1 MVDNFVYI
9 IGNNDHNMFKVGISN
24 DPNKRI
30 KGIQTGCPFSLSI
43 LKKYNLNSHSSMVEK
58 KIHTLLKKDKEVKS
72 LMGEWFSCKLDKID
86 KLILEESKEI
96 LKIQDTQQKKEKE
109 EERKKIEEEKIKLTQ
124 QKEELEIAMIPLFE
138 LQEKL
143 DKKFKQLRKTESEI
157 IQMTAHFEECRK
169 KLNKNSK
176 NKEVK
181 QHYRD
186 IITGCLS
193 DIRYMSKVIS
203 NPIGYRSYYDN
214 VVSFFGLFRKRKII
228 EKDKRSYFPVNEDGI
243 ISRKDIIHNA
253 NFLDKRYLD
262 IDKYDQFALI
272 CKTKGYH
279 HCDIIHF
286 DKDNDYYLI
295 EELRLSRG
303 EWDSNF
309 HITTEELFGNHQ
321 NKSTYDEFLDCLEK
335 YKGQLN

>member
-1 MVDNFVYI
+1 MVDNFLYI

-30 KGIQTGCPFSLSI
+30 KGIQTGCPFPLSI
-43 LKKYNLNSHSSMVEK
+43 LKKYNLNSYSSIVEK
-58 KIHTLLKKDKEVKS
+58 KIHTFLDKDKEVKS

-86 KLILEESKEI
+86 KLVLDETKEI
-96 LKIQDTQQKKEKE
+96 RKIEANKKQKEREEIEKEKL
-109 EERKKIEEEKIKLTQ
+109 KLSQ
-124 QKEELEIAMIPLFE
+124 QKEELEVAMIPLFD

-143 DKKFKQLRKTESEI
+143 DEKFKQLRKTESEI
-157 IQMTAHFEECRK
+157 IQMTTHFEECRK

-186 IITGCLS
+186 IITECLS
-193 DIRYMSKVIS
+193 KIRYMYKVTS
-203 NPIGYRSYYDN
+203 NPMGYMPYYDN

-228 EKDKRSYFPVNEDGI
+228 EKDKRSYFPVNENGTI
-243 ISRKDIIHNA
+243 PRKNIIHNA

-262 IDKYDQFALI
+262 INKYDQFALI
-272 CKTKGYH
+272 CKTKGYR

-286 DKDNDYYLI
+286 DKNNDYYLI

-321 NKSTYDEFLDCLEK
+321 NKSTYDEFLDHLEK

>member
-30 KGIQTGCPFSLSI
+30 KGIQTGCPFPLSI
-43 LKKYNLNSHSSMVEK
+43 LKKYNLNSHSSLVEK
-58 KIHTLLKKDKEVKS
+58 KIHTLLEKDKEVKS

-157 IQMTAHFEECRK
+157 MQMTTHFEECRK
-169 KLNKNSK
+169 KLNKNHN

-193 DIRYMSKVIS
+193 DIRYMFKVTF
-203 NPIGYRSYYDN
+203 NPMGYMPYYDE
-214 VVSFFGLFRKRKII
+214 VVSFFSLFCKRKII
-228 EKDKRSYFPVNEDGI
+228 EKNKKGYYP
-243 ISRKDIIHNA
+243 ISTNGTIARTDVIHNA
-253 NFLDKRYLD
+253 NFLDKRYLTL
-262 IDKYDQFALI
+262 DKYDQFALI
-272 CKTKGYH
+272 CKTKDYLGS
-279 HCDIIHF
+279 DIIHF
-286 DKDNDYYLI
+286 DKGGDYYLI
-295 EELRLSRG
+295 ENQRLSWG
-303 EWDSNF
+303 EYNDNF
-309 HITTEELFGNHQ
+309 SLTTNELFGSHQ
-321 NKSTYDEFLDCLEK
+321 DKSTYDKFLDHIEK